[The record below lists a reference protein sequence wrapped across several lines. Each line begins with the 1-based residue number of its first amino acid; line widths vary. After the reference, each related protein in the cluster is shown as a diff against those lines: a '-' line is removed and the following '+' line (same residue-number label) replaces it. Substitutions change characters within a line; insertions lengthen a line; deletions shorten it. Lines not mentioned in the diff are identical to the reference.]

1 MSRMKTLFKYFL
13 WFVLFYIFSN
23 IIMYLNIRSLMQEI
37 KTGDIEFQNPQV
49 VIEEAKA
56 SKVNAVIKGKIK
68 NTEQNINYKY
78 IRIDLLSE
86 RDNILNSKFIDVT
99 DLKNNEEMEFSVRTN
114 TENVKGYKIVLTDIK
129 EVSETNIKMQEVKDM
144 LLGAMLAWMLVY

>member
-13 WFVLFYIFSN
+13 WFVLFYAFSN

-49 VIEEAKA
+49 IVEEAKA

-68 NTEQNINYKY
+68 NTEQDINYKY

-86 RDNILNSKFIDVT
+86 RGNILNSKFIDVT
-99 DLKNNEEMEFSVRTN
+99 DLKNKEEMEFSIRTN

>member
-13 WFVLFYIFSN
+13 WFVLFYVFSN

-49 VIEEAKA
+49 VVEEAKA

-68 NTEQNINYKY
+68 NTEQDINYKY

-86 RDNILNSKFIDVT
+86 RGNILNSKFINVT
-99 DLKNNEEMEFSVRTN
+99 DLKNKEEMEFSIRTN